1 MEVVL
6 NPPLEETET
15 MASTLEGNS
24 QEKDYGI
31 AQEEDKNV
39 GKPLKPA
46 QQGITLEKS
55 PSEDKMT
62 AKSNKNVSG
71 QADMLQAKKSN

>member
-24 QEKDYGI
+24 QQKDNSI
-31 AQEEDKNV
+31 AQ
-39 GKPLKPA
+39 
-46 QQGITLEKS
+46 
-55 PSEDKMT
+55 
-62 AKSNKNVSG
+62 
-71 QADMLQAKKSN
+71 